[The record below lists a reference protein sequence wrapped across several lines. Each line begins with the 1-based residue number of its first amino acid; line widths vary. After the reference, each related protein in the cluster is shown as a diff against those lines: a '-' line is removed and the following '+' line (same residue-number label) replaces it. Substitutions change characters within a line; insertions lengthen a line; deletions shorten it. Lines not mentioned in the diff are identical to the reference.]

1 MGHRT
6 VSLSYVRL
14 IAGRLVRSL
23 WFTPA
28 AYAVLAVVLLLGA
41 PTASIFLPVEFHK
54 LIGLDGIDDLLGV
67 LANTLLA
74 VAIFSLGI
82 MVSSLQAA
90 VSAATPRA
98 RPLLMQDRTAQ
109 NAISVFIGGF
119 IFAIV
124 GTVGLSTSYFDQP
137 ARVILFFV
145 TCLVIASVIYALIR
159 WIARLSNLGDVSE
172 VIDLLEEAADAAFAD
187 LAAKPFMGGVEA
199 TEIPA
204 NGFPIYAREFG
215 FVQAIDAATLGALSE
230 QEQTDIFIAS
240 RPGSYVD
247 PTTMLIA
254 SSKILDAKARKAVCD
269 AFVIGGERTF
279 EADPRFCLIVLSET
293 ASKALSPGINDPGTA
308 IDVVGT
314 SLRILA
320 TWSTQTRQ
328 TTHDVD
334 FPRLHIRAV
343 DVEDFVIDAFRWIA
357 RDGAGQL
364 EVQVRIQKALKSLID
379 HDEPRF
385 GKAARAMSQ
394 ESVER
399 ARCGLS
405 WPQDITIL
413 EHEVAALYR

>member
-1 MGHRT
+1 M
-6 VSLSYVRL
+6 SLSYFRL

-28 AYAVLAVVLLLGA
+28 AYAVLAVLLLVFA
-41 PTASIFLPVEFHK
+41 PTASRFLPVKMYK
-54 LIGLDGIDDLLGV
+54 LIGLDGIDDLLGI

-90 VSAATPRA
+90 ASAATPRA

-137 ARVILFFV
+137 SRVVLFFA

-159 WIARLSNLGDVSE
+159 WIGRLSNLGDVAE
-172 VIDLLEEAADAAFAD
+172 IIDLLEKTADRTFSELAKEPLLGGAEAAE
-187 LAAKPFMGGVEA
+187 LP
-199 TEIPA
+199 T
-204 NGFPIYAREFG
+204 NGFAIFAREFG
-215 FVQAIDAATLGALSE
+215 FVQAIDAAALGALSE
-230 QEQTDIFIAS
+230 HQDADIYIAA

-247 PTTMLIA
+247 PARALVV
-254 SSKILDAKARKAVCD
+254 SSRILDATARKAICD
-269 AFVIGGERTF
+269 AFVIGGQRTF

-320 TWSTQTRQ
+320 SWSTQARNAEPE
-328 TTHDVD
+328 VKY
-334 FPRLHIRAV
+334 PRLHVQPLAV
-343 DVEDFVIDAFRWIA
+343 DDFIIDAFRWIA
-357 RDGAGQL
+357 RDGAQQI
-364 EVQVRIQKALKSLID
+364 EVQTRIQKALKSLID

-385 GKAARAMSQ
+385 GNAARAMSK
-394 ESVER
+394 EAIER
-399 ARCGLS
+399 ARCSLA
-405 WPQDITIL
+405 WPEDIEILQDVTANL
-413 EHEVAALYR
+413 HR